1 MSTLGRLTTLVKS
14 NLNDLIDQLQDPG
27 KAVDQ
32 LISDMEDTTRKARTE
47 VAACIAQEKLMAKRI
62 SDLEAE
68 ARSWEEQASRAVQAG
83 NDELA
88 KEALRRKASREAD
101 RIEAERALAE
111 QSVQVQSLKSGLA
124 ALDAR
129 LQDVKLNQ
137 GTLRAKARAAKG
149 QDPLSSQ
156 TSAFDEF
163 QRMSSAIDT
172 IEAEGTLTEEL
183 SGQSAASKAALEKL
197 QTLSDEKN
205 LDDELAA
212 LKKKLGG

>member
-1 MSTLGRLTTLVKS
+1 MSTLGRLTALVKS

-32 LISDMEDTTRKARTE
+32 LISDMEDTTQKARGE
-47 VAACIAQEKLMAKRI
+47 VAACMAEEKLLAKRI

-101 RIEAERALAE
+101 RIEAERALVE
-111 QSVQVQSLKSGLA
+111 QSVQVQGLKTGLA

-129 LQDVKLNQ
+129 LRDVKLRQ
-137 GTLRAKARAAKG
+137 GTLRTKARAAKG
-149 QDPLSSQ
+149 ANPLSSQ

-163 QRMSSAIDT
+163 QRMSSAIET
-172 IEAEGTLTEEL
+172 IEAEGALTEEL

-197 QTLSDEKN
+197 QALSEEKSI
-205 LDDELAA
+205 DDELAA
-212 LKKKLGG
+212 LKKKLGE